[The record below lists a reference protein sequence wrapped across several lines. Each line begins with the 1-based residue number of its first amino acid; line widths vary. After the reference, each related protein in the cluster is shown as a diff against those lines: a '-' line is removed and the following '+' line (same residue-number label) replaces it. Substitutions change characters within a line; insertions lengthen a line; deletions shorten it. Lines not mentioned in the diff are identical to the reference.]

1 MTSRSISVHE
11 SPPEQDW
18 HALSAAEALR
28 RLDSQAEGL
37 TPDEARARLARFG
50 PNSLPPPRSRSVL
63 MRFVAQF
70 HNVLIYVLLA
80 AAVVTAALG
89 HWLDAGVIMGVVLV
103 NALIGFI
110 QEGRAEQAIASI
122 RRMLSLQASALR
134 GGQRVTVPAEELVPG
149 DVVLLESG
157 DKVPADLRLLAARG
171 LRTEEAALTGE
182 SQPVDKAVD
191 PVPADAPLGDRLC
204 MAFSGTLVSSG
215 RGRGVVVATGSR
227 TELGRI
233 TRLLEQ
239 VEDTTTP
246 LIRKMDAFAR
256 RLTVVILAVGI
267 VLFGFGVA
275 ARGFGVDQMFL
286 VVAGLAVSAI
296 PEGLPAILTITLAI
310 GVQNMARRKAIV
322 RRLPAVE
329 TLGSVTVIC
338 SDKTG
343 TLTRDEMT
351 AARVVLA
358 HTALEVDGVGYAP
371 RGRFTATSGAVDPRQ
386 DVCLQALAHAGLLCN
401 DAQVRESDGAWVAQG
416 DPTEAA
422 LVTLALKAGVQD
434 GALLRAHP
442 RLDAVPFESE
452 QRYMATLNADDGG
465 APWIL
470 VKGAPERVLGF
481 CTRQLTPQG
490 EAPLDE
496 AYWHREIEATAA
508 QGQRVLAL
516 ARKRGRP
523 GQSAL
528 APEDAQCEL
537 TLLGLVGMI
546 DPPREEAMHAVA
558 SCRNAGIRVK
568 MITGD
573 HAATAY
579 AVGRRLGLGGDGPA
593 ISGRELEALG
603 DDQLRD
609 VVRMSDVFARVSPEH
624 KLRLVQALQA
634 EGEIAAMTGDGV
646 NDAPALKQA
655 DVGVAM
661 GIKGTEAA
669 KEASD
674 MVVADDNFASIA
686 AAVEE
691 GRTVY
696 DNIKKA
702 VLYIL
707 PTNGGEVSTI
717 VVAVLVGMAMPIT
730 ALQILWI
737 NMVTETTLS
746 ITLAFE
752 KAESH
757 VMQRPP
763 RDPREPLLSGYLVWR
778 IVLVSALLFAGTM
791 AMFLW
796 ESARGSAIETAR
808 AAAVNALVVGEIAY
822 LFSARFLQASSLSW
836 DGLTGNRWV
845 LVASALL
852 IVLQLGFTYAAPM
865 QALFGTAALDA
876 RAWGLIGAF
885 GVAVFFA
892 VELEKAVWRR
902 LRPEGALPA
911 APALAP
917 GRRSA

>member
-1 MTSRSISVHE
+1 M
-11 SPPEQDW
+11 
-18 HALSAAEALR
+18 
-28 RLDSQAEGL
+28 
-37 TPDEARARLARFG
+37 F
-50 PNSLPPPRSRSVL
+50 
-63 MRFVAQF
+63 M
-70 HNVLIYVLLA
+70 
-80 AAVVTAALG
+80 
-89 HWLDAGVIMGVVLV
+89 
-103 NALIGFI
+103 
-110 QEGRAEQAIASI
+110 
-122 RRMLSLQASALR
+122 
-134 GGQRVTVPAEELVPG
+134 
-149 DVVLLESG
+149 
-157 DKVPADLRLLAARG
+157 
-171 LRTEEAALTGE
+171 
-182 SQPVDKAVD
+182 
-191 PVPADAPLGDRLC
+191 
-204 MAFSGTLVSSG
+204 
-215 RGRGVVVATGSR
+215 VVA
-227 TELGRI
+227 
-233 TRLLEQ
+233 
-239 VEDTTTP
+239 
-246 LIRKMDAFAR
+246 A
-256 RLTVVILAVGI
+256 
-267 VLFGFGVA
+267 
-275 ARGFGVDQMFL
+275 
-286 VVAGLAVSAI
+286 LAVSAI

-358 HTALEVDGVGYAP
+358 HAALEVDGVGYAP
-371 RGRFTATSGAVDPRQ
+371 HGRFIVSTGAVDPQQ
-386 DVCLQALAHAGLLCN
+386 DACLQALAHAGLLCN
-401 DAQVRESDGAWVAQG
+401 DAQVLESDGAWVAQG

-422 LVTLALKAGVQD
+422 LVTLALKAGIRD

-452 QRYMATLNADDGG
+452 QRYMATLNADEGD

-470 VKGAPERVLGF
+470 VKGAPERVLSF

-496 AYWHREIEATAA
+496 AYWHREIESTARL
-508 QGQRVLAL
+508 GHRVLAL

-523 GQSAL
+523 SQNAL
-528 APEDAQCEL
+528 APEEAQREL

-546 DPPREEAMHAVA
+546 DPPREEAVHAVA
-558 SCRNAGIRVK
+558 SCRSAGIRVK

-579 AVGRRLGLGGDGPA
+579 AVGRRLGLAGDGPA

-707 PTNGGEVSTI
+707 PTNGGEVSAI
-717 VVAVLVGMAMPIT
+717 VVAVLAGMAMPIT

-752 KAESH
+752 KAESR

-763 RDPREPLLSGYLVWR
+763 RDPREPLLSGYLMWR

-791 AMFLW
+791 GMFLW
-796 ESARGSAIETAR
+796 ETARGSAIETAR

-845 LVASALL
+845 LVASVVL
-852 IVLQLGFTYAAPM
+852 IALQLGFTYAGPM

-876 RAWGLIGAF
+876 RAWGLIVAF

-892 VELEKAVWRR
+892 VELEKAIWRR
-902 LRPEGALPA
+902 LRPEGATAA
-911 APALAP
+911 APALTP
-917 GRRSA
+917 GRRSV